1 MLESREPLTEKL
13 MNTKLI
19 SILSALSIPYE
30 QIEHPPVYT
39 SEQARRLVPKQSA
52 SSAKNLFLKDKK
64 SRNFY
69 LLVFDDQKKLNIKEL
84 SKQIGSTRLSLA
96 SPEQLDQLLEVEPGA
111 VSLLALVNDP
121 DQVVQLL
128 FDRELWETN
137 SLQCHPLVNTETLV
151 IPMRAVRRFLEYVG
165 HKVRLVD
172 LP

>member
-1 MLESREPLTEKL
+1 ML

-30 QIEHPPVYT
+30 KIKHPPVYT

-151 IPMRAVRRFLEYVG
+151 IPMQAVRRFLEHVG